1 MVNILLQN
9 ITDINT
15 LEKAALELARQ
26 IMEKAIEKLEEEL
39 FKNKDKNLEVVRFLE
54 RTISTKVGNIKL
66 RRRLY
71 KDQKTGERVI
81 LLDKKLGLKKKK
93 RVSGEYLKLLV
104 ILASKM
110 SYRQVEEVLAEAGF
124 PHLSHTTI
132 FNEVRDF
139 GKRESERL
147 KHEKEEVFTG
157 GKILKGE
164 EKEIPLL
171 FIEADGIMVGSQE
184 EGGKKLEI
192 KLGLIH
198 EGWEY
203 TSPAKKRKRLKEP
216 QIVAGVYENADDFY
230 EELIH
235 QISKKYNLE
244 NTLVVLNGDG
254 ASWIQK
260 TSKEYFENIIVQL
273 DRYHIKRD
281 VGLYFGR
288 EVADDLC
295 RVLAEG
301 RKQVFLNT
309 LESLICMGETA
320 ENREKRRKLVKHF
333 KKYEEHLL
341 DYRYRIPTELR
352 NKELHGMG
360 AAEGYVDKNVA
371 RRMKN
376 QGMSWSK
383 KGAEAMARILML
395 KHNKELKERLEDQY
409 YAIKNPVRKIKYMF
423 RKEDRDWSKWLQAK
437 IPIIN
442 GPDSGKDWVKAIRGL
457 ATI

>member
-1 MVNILLQN
+1 M
-9 ITDINT
+9 
-15 LEKAALELARQ
+15 
-26 IMEKAIEKLEEEL
+26 
-39 FKNKDKNLEVVRFLE
+39 
-54 RTISTKVGNIKL
+54 
-66 RRRLY
+66 
-71 KDQKTGERVI
+71 
-81 LLDKKLGLKKKK
+81 
-93 RVSGEYLKLLV
+93 
-104 ILASKM
+104 
-110 SYRQVEEVLAEAGF
+110 
-124 PHLSHTTI
+124 
-132 FNEVRDF
+132 
-139 GKRESERL
+139 
-147 KHEKEEVFTG
+147 
-157 GKILKGE
+157 
-164 EKEIPLL
+164 
-171 FIEADGIMVGSQE
+171 
-184 EGGKKLEI
+184 
-192 KLGLIH
+192 
-198 EGWEY
+198 
-203 TSPAKKRKRLKEP
+203 KEP

-301 RKQVFLNT
+301 RKQVFLDT

-383 KGAEAMARILML
+383 KRC
-395 KHNKELKERLEDQY
+395 
-409 YAIKNPVRKIKYMF
+409 
-423 RKEDRDWSKWLQAK
+423 
-437 IPIIN
+437 
-442 GPDSGKDWVKAIRGL
+442 
-457 ATI
+457 